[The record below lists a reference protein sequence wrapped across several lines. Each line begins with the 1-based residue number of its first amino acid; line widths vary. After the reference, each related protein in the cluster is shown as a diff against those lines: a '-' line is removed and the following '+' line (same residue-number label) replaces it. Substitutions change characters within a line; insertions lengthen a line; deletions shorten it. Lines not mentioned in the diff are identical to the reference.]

1 MKNSLPRVFP
11 GMIGQTVSHYRV
23 LSQLGGGGMGV
34 VYEAEDINLGRHV
47 ALKFLPPETEKDPLA
62 LDRFQR
68 EARAASAL
76 NHPNI
81 CTIYEVGEDGGRHFI
96 AMELLEG
103 ETLKNRIH
111 GQPHG
116 QTMELEPLLNL
127 GTQIA
132 DALDAAH
139 AKGIVHR
146 DIKPA
151 NIFVTSRNQAKILD
165 FGLAKRT
172 AQASIHSDAVTLSS
186 AATVDEP
193 FLTSPGSTVGT
204 VAYMSPE
211 QARGKDLDTRTDLF
225 SFGAVLYEMAT
236 GALPFRGD
244 TSAVIFD
251 AILNRAPASP
261 LRLNP
266 DLPPHFEEILNK
278 LLEKD
283 RDLRYQSAADVR
295 SDLKRLKRDS
305 ESGTIVAATSS
316 SSSIRSSSIQKPVA
330 PVRKLPPWLIPTLVV
345 ALVAASIG
353 FVFLRRGHAL
363 TEKDSILITD
373 FVNTTADPVFDG
385 TLKKAL
391 AVDLEQSPYLNVF
404 PDQKIRQTLQFMG
417 RSPGDRITTDIGRE
431 ICQRDGIKALLNGS
445 IDSVGGQYVITLEAT
460 NAASGDSLGRQ
471 QAQADRK
478 EDVLNALHGAASK
491 LRGQLGE
498 SLSMVQKYDMS
509 LSQATT
515 SSLDALKAFS
525 LGDAKHS
532 MGDELGAL
540 PNYQHAIEIDPNFAM
555 AYARLGT
562 NYSNLGQSEL
572 SEQNRQKAFELRDRA
587 SEREKLYIMA
597 HYYAD
602 SGQLDKGITAYEL
615 YRQTYP
621 RDATPFSNLSGIYN
635 DLGQFDNALE
645 NAKRAVEIDPES
657 VVGYANAARAY
668 AGLNRVEEARATVNT
683 ALQHKVSPTPFHLE
697 LAALDWAE
705 GKDADME
712 KELQSSSATPDGE
725 LAVLEFRFDLA
736 CARGQ
741 VRQAQDFARQTE
753 EALDRLHL
761 QGRANMEAGLA
772 SFDALVGDHAEA
784 DNGANE
790 ALRLSRI
797 LSVEGNVATTFAILR
812 QDQKAFALAD
822 EIQRAYPNNTIVINV
837 TVPIIRAIAALRP
850 ANPAKADPAK
860 AIDFLNTAALY
871 ARANA
876 GVFYARGMAYEQA
889 GHYAEA
895 QQDIQKVL
903 DMKSRNGPDVIF
915 VIAQLELAR
924 VFQKQS
930 DAAKAR
936 VAYQNVLADWKDA
949 DPDVP
954 LLHEAKAEYAKLQ

>member
-1 MKNSLPRVFP
+1 MSDSLPGVFP

-34 VYEAEDINLGRHV
+34 VYEAEDISLGRHV
-47 ALKFLPPETEKDPLA
+47 ALKFLPPETENDPLA

-103 ETLKNRIH
+103 ETLKNFIH
-111 GQPHG
+111 GQP
-116 QTMELEPLLNL
+116 MELEPLLHL

-139 AKGIVHR
+139 SKVIVHR

-172 AQASIHSDAVTLSS
+172 GKTSLHSAVTIGS

-204 VAYMSPE
+204 VMYMSPE
-211 QARGKDLDTRTDLF
+211 QARGKELAARSDLF

-236 GALPFRGD
+236 GAVPFRGD
-244 TSAVIFD
+244 TSAIIFD
-251 AILNRAPASP
+251 SILNRPPAPA

-266 DLPPHFEEILNK
+266 DLPAQFEEILNK

-305 ESGTIVAATSS
+305 ESGTMAAASS
-316 SSSIRSSSIQKPVA
+316 SSTSIRKIPPPS
-330 PVRKLPPWLIPTLVV
+330 RKLPAWLIPALLV
-345 ALVAASIG
+345 ALVAAGIG

-373 FVNTTADPVFDG
+373 FVNTTTDPVFDG

-391 AVDLEQSPYLNVF
+391 AVDLGQSPYLNVF
-404 PDQKIRQTLQFMG
+404 PDTKIRQTLQFMG
-417 RSPGDRITTDIGRE
+417 RSPGDRITNDIGRE
-431 ICQRDGIKALLNGS
+431 ICQRDGIKAMLNGS

-478 EDVLNALHGAASK
+478 EDVLNALHSTATK
-491 LRGQLGE
+491 LRSQLGE
-498 SLSMVQKYDMS
+498 SLSMVQKYDTS

-515 SSLDALKAFS
+515 SSLDALKALS
-525 LGDAKHS
+525 LGDAKHN
-532 MGDELGAL
+532 MGDELGSL
-540 PNYQHAIEIDPNFAM
+540 PDYQQAVELDPNFAM
-555 AYARLGT
+555 AYARLGAVY
-562 NYSNLGQSEL
+562 NNLGQTES

-587 SEREKLYIMA
+587 SEREKLYITS

-621 RDATPFSNLSGIYN
+621 RDSIPFNNLAAIYN
-635 DLGQFDNALE
+635 ELGQFDNALE
-645 NAKRAVEIDPES
+645 NAKRSVELEPDMAS
-657 VVGYANAARAY
+657 GYENAAAAY
-668 AGLNRVEEARATVNT
+668 LGLNRIEEARAMLNA
-683 ALQHKVSPTPFHLE
+683 ALEHKASAAGFHLG
-697 LAALDWAE
+697 LAVLDWCE
-705 GKDADME
+705 GKEADME
-712 KELQSSSATPDGE
+712 KELQSASATPEGE
-725 LAVLEFRFDLA
+725 ASVLSFRGDIA
-736 CARGQ
+736 SARGQ
-741 VRQAQDFARQTE
+741 LGKTRDYWRQLEDAM
-753 EALDRLHL
+753 DRLHL
-761 QGRANMEAGLA
+761 QGRAQVESNLA
-772 SFDALVGDHAEA
+772 SDEALAGNRAEA
-784 DNGANE
+784 TSEAEE
-790 ALRLSRI
+790 ALRLSRTF
-797 LSVEGNVATTFAILR
+797 SVLWNAGMAYSVLR
-812 QDQKAFALAD
+812 QDQKASALAD
-822 EIQRAYPNNTIVINV
+822 EIQRTHPNDTIAINV
-837 TVPIIRAIAALRP
+837 AVPMIRGIAALRP

-860 AIDFLNTAALY
+860 AIDFLNSAALY
-871 ARANA
+871 FHDNPS
-876 GVFYARGMAYEQA
+876 VLCARGMAYEQA
-889 GHYAEA
+889 GRYAEA
-895 QQDIQKVL
+895 QQDLQKVL
-903 DMKSRNGPDVIF
+903 AIKSHSGPDMIF
-915 VIAQLELAR
+915 AFAELESGR
-924 VFQKQS
+924 VFQKQG
-930 DAAKAR
+930 DTPKAR
-936 VAYQNVLADWKDA
+936 IAYQNFLAAWKDA
-949 DPDVP
+949 DPGVP
-954 LLHEAKAEYAKLQ
+954 LLQEAKAEYAKLQ

>member
-1 MKNSLPRVFP
+1 
-11 GMIGQTVSHYRV
+11 MIGQPVSHYRV

-81 CTIYEVGEDGGRHFI
+81 CTIYDVGEDSGRHFI

-111 GQPHG
+111 GQLHSQP
-116 QTMELEPLLNL
+116 MELGQLLDL

-139 AKGIVHR
+139 AKGIIHR

-172 AQASIHSDAVTLSS
+172 AKPSMQSAATIGS

-211 QARGKDLDTRTDLF
+211 QARGKDLDARSDLF

-236 GALPFRGD
+236 GAVPFRGD

-251 AILNRAPASP
+251 AILNRPPAPP

-266 DLPPHFEEILNK
+266 DLPPQFEGILNK

-305 ESGTIVAATSS
+305 ESGSILAATSS
-316 SSSIRSSSIQKPVA
+316 SSSVRNASIRNPAAETRNRRLPV
-330 PVRKLPPWLIPTLVV
+330 WLIPALIV

-353 FVFLRRGHAL
+353 FVFLKRGHAL

-391 AVDLEQSPYLNVF
+391 AVDLGQSPYLNVF

-417 RSPGDRITTDIGRE
+417 RSPTDRITSDVGRE
-431 ICQRDGIKALLNGS
+431 ISQRDGIKAMLNGS

-460 NAASGDSLGRQ
+460 NASSGDSLGRQ
-471 QAQADRK
+471 QVQAERK
-478 EDVLNALHGAASK
+478 EDVLNALHGAATK

-498 SLSMVQKYDMS
+498 SLSTVQKYDMS

-515 SSLDALKAFS
+515 SSLDALKALS
-525 LGDAKHS
+525 LGDAKHNG
-532 MGDELGAL
+532 GDELGAV

-562 NYSNLGQSEL
+562 IYNNLGQTQL

-587 SEREKLYIMA
+587 SEREKLYIMS

-615 YRQTYP
+615 YIQTYP
-621 RDATPFSNLSGIYN
+621 RDSIPYNNLAVIYN
-635 DLGQFDNALE
+635 ELGQFDNGLE
-645 NAKRAVEIDPES
+645 KAKHAVELDPDMMN
-657 VVGYANAARAY
+657 GYGQVASAY
-668 AGLNRVEEARATVNT
+668 AGLNRIEEARATLNT
-683 ALQHKVSPTPFHLE
+683 AVQHKGSTAGSHAY
-697 LAALDWAE
+697 LAALDWCE
-705 GKDADME
+705 GRDADIE
-712 KELQSSSATPDGE
+712 KELQIASTTPDGQLE
-725 LAVLEFRFDLA
+725 VLKFRTGLAA
-736 CARGQ
+736 ARGQ
-741 VRQAQDFARQTE
+741 LRQARDFTRQAE
-753 EALDRLHL
+753 DVLDRLHL
-761 QGRANMEAGLA
+761 QGRADLEAQLA
-772 SFDALVGDHAEA
+772 GAEA
-784 DNGANE
+784 VVGSLPEATNGANE
-790 ALRLSRI
+790 ALRLSRT
-797 LSVEGNVATTFAILR
+797 LSVLGNVATTFALLR
-812 QDQKAFALAD
+812 QDQKAIALAD
-822 EIQRAYPNNTIVINV
+822 EILRTHPNDTFGVNV
-837 TVPIIRAIAALRP
+837 TVPMIRAIAALRP
-850 ANPAKADPAK
+850 ANPAKADPAR

-871 ARANA
+871 GRANNA
-876 GVFYARGMAYEQA
+876 VYYARGIAYEQA
-889 GHYAEA
+889 GRYAEA
-895 QQDIQKVL
+895 QQDFQKVL
-903 DMKSRNGPDVIF
+903 DMKSRSGPDILL
-915 VIAQLELAR
+915 VIAQLKLGR
-924 VFQKQS
+924 LFQKQA
-930 DAAKAR
+930 DAPKAR
-936 VAYQNVLADWKDA
+936 IAYQNVLAAWKDA
-949 DPDVP
+949 DPDLP
-954 LLHEAKAEYAKLQ
+954 LLREAKAEYARLQ

>member
-1 MKNSLPRVFP
+1 
-11 GMIGQTVSHYRV
+11 MIGQTVSHYRV

-34 VYEAEDINLGRHV
+34 VYEAEDVNLGRHV
-47 ALKFLPPETEKDPLA
+47 ALKFLPPETERDPLA

-81 CTIYEVGEDGGRHFI
+81 CTIYEVGEDNGRHFI

-103 ETLKNRIH
+103 ETLKSRIH
-111 GQPHG
+111 GQLHSQP
-116 QTMELEPLLNL
+116 MELGQLLDL

-139 AKGIVHR
+139 AKGIIHR

-172 AQASIHSDAVTLSS
+172 AKPSILSAATIGS

-211 QARGKDLDTRTDLF
+211 QARGKDLDARTDLF

-236 GALPFRGD
+236 GEVPFRGD

-251 AILNRAPASP
+251 AILNRPPAPP
-261 LRLNP
+261 LPLNP
-266 DLPPHFEEILNK
+266 DLPSQFEGILNK

-305 ESGTIVAATSS
+305 ESGAILAATSS
-316 SSSIRSSSIQKPVA
+316 SSSIRKPA
-330 PVRKLPPWLIPTLVV
+330 AQTRSRKLPPWLIPALIV
-345 ALVAASIG
+345 ALVAAGIG
-353 FVFLRRGHAL
+353 IVFLKRGHAL

-391 AVDLEQSPYLNVF
+391 AVDLGQSPYLNVF

-417 RSPGDRITTDIGRE
+417 RSPTDRITSEVGRE
-431 ICQRDGIKALLNGS
+431 ISQRDGIKAMLNGS
-445 IDSVGGQYVITLEAT
+445 IDSVGGQYVVTLEAV
-460 NAASGDSLGRQ
+460 NAASGDSLGREQ
-471 QAQADRK
+471 VQAERK
-478 EDVLNALHGAASK
+478 EDVLNALHGAATK

-498 SLSMVQKYDMS
+498 SLSTVQKYDMS

-515 SSLDALKAFS
+515 SSLDALKALS
-525 LGDAKHS
+525 LGDAKHNS
-532 MGDELGAL
+532 GDELGAV

-562 NYSNLGQSEL
+562 VYSNLGQTQL

-587 SEREKLYIMA
+587 SEREKLYIMS

-615 YRQTYP
+615 YIQTYP
-621 RDATPFSNLSGIYN
+621 RDAVPFNNLAVIYN
-635 DLGQFDNALE
+635 RLGQFDNGLE
-645 NAKRAVEIDPES
+645 KGKRAVELDPDMMN
-657 VVGYANAARAY
+657 GYGQVAEAY
-668 AGLNRVEEARATVNT
+668 EGLNRIEEARATLNT
-683 ALQHKVSPTPFHLE
+683 ALQHKGSTAGSHAS
-697 LAALDWAE
+697 LAALDWCE
-705 GKDADME
+705 GRDADIE
-712 KELQSSSATPDGE
+712 KELQSASATPDGQ
-725 LAVLEFRFDLA
+725 LAVLRFRSGLA
-736 CARGQ
+736 TTHGQ
-741 VRQAQDFARQTE
+741 IRQAREFLRQAE
-753 EALDRLHL
+753 DVLDRLHL
-761 QGRANMEAGLA
+761 QGRADVEAQVA
-772 SFDALVGDHAEA
+772 SWEAIVGNLSEA
-784 DNGANE
+784 TNGANE
-790 ALRLSRI
+790 ALGLSRTI
-797 LSVEGNVATTFAILR
+797 SVMGSAAVTFAILK
-812 QDQKAFALAD
+812 QDQKALALAD
-822 EIQRAYPNNTIVINV
+822 EIQRTHPNDTLNVNV

-850 ANPAKADPAK
+850 ANPAKADPAR

-871 ARANA
+871 GRANND
-876 GVFYARGMAYEQA
+876 VYYARGLAYEQA
-889 GHYAEA
+889 GRYAEA
-895 QQDIQKVL
+895 QQDFQKVL
-903 DMKSRNGPDVIF
+903 DMKSRSGPDILL
-915 VIAQLELAR
+915 VIAQLKLGR
-924 VFQKQS
+924 LFQKQG
-930 DAAKAR
+930 DAPKAR
-936 VAYQNVLADWKDA
+936 IAYQNFLAAWKDA
-949 DPDVP
+949 DPDLP
-954 LLHEAKAEYAKLQ
+954 LLHEAKAEYARLQ

>member
-1 MKNSLPRVFP
+1 
-11 GMIGQTVSHYRV
+11 MIGQTISHYRV

-96 AMELLEG
+96 AMELLDG
-103 ETLKNRIH
+103 ETLKSRIH
-111 GQPHG
+111 GQPHN
-116 QTMELEPLLNL
+116 QPMELEQLIDLA
-127 GTQIA
+127 TQIA

-139 AKGIVHR
+139 AKGIIHR

-172 AQASIHSDAVTLSS
+172 AKPSLLSAATLGS

-211 QARGKDLDTRTDLF
+211 QARGKDLDARTDLF

-236 GALPFRGD
+236 GAVPFRGD

-251 AILNRAPASP
+251 AILNRPPAPA

-266 DLPPHFEEILNK
+266 DLPAQFEGILNK

-295 SDLKRLKRDS
+295 SDLKRLRRDS
-305 ESGTIVAATSS
+305 ESGTISAATASNSS
-316 SSSIRSSSIQKPVA
+316 LRRPPALDQS
-330 PVRKLPPWLIPTLVV
+330 RKLPLWLVPALIV
-345 ALVAASIG
+345 ALVAAG
-353 FVFLRRGHAL
+353 VVFVFLKRGHAL

-391 AVDLEQSPYLNVF
+391 AVDLGQSPYLNVF

-417 RSPGDRITTDIGRE
+417 RSPGDRITTDVGRE
-431 ICQRDGIKALLNGS
+431 ICQRDGIKAMLNGS
-445 IDSVGGQYVITLEAT
+445 IDSVGGQYVISLEAT
-460 NAASGDSLGRQ
+460 NVASGDSLGRQ
-471 QAQADRK
+471 QAQAERK
-478 EDVLNALHGAASK
+478 EDVLNALHSAATK

-509 LSQATT
+509 LSMATT
-515 SSLDALKAFS
+515 SSLDALKALS
-525 LGDAKHS
+525 LGDAKHN
-532 MGDELGAL
+532 MGDELGAV
-540 PNYQHAIEIDPNFAM
+540 PNYQRAIEIDPNFAM

-562 NYSNLGQSEL
+562 VYSNLGQTEL

-587 SEREKLYIMA
+587 SEREKLYIMS

-621 RDATPFSNLSGIYN
+621 RDSVPFNNLAGIYN
-635 DLGQFDNALE
+635 TLGQFDNALE
-645 NAKRAVEIDPES
+645 NAKHAVELDPDVAS
-657 VVGYANAARAY
+657 GYENTASAY
-668 AGLNRVEEARATVNT
+668 VGLNRIEEARATLNS
-683 ALQHKVSPTPFHLE
+683 ALQHKGTTNFHLF
-697 LAALDWAE
+697 LAILDWFE

-712 KELQSSSATPDGE
+712 KELQTASATPEG
-725 LAVLEFRFDLA
+725 AASAFGFRA
-736 CARGQ
+736 GIASSRGQ
-741 VRQAQDFARQTE
+741 VRQAREFARQNE
-753 EALDRLHL
+753 DALDRLHL
-761 QGRANMEAGLA
+761 QGRADMDADLAVFEAVVGNRAQANSEA
-772 SFDALVGDHAEA
+772 S
-784 DNGANE
+784 E
-790 ALRLSRI
+790 ALRLSRTV
-797 LSVEGNVATTFAILR
+797 SVMGTVAATFAILR
-812 QDQKAFALAD
+812 QDQKATALAD
-822 EIQRAYPNNTIVINV
+822 EIQRAHPNDTMAVNV
-837 TVPIIRAIAALRP
+837 TVPLIRAIAALLP

-871 ARANA
+871 ARANP
-876 GVFYARGMAYEQA
+876 GVFYVRGMAYEQA
-889 GHYAEA
+889 GRYAEA
-895 QQDIQKVL
+895 QLDFQKVL
-903 DMKSRNGPDVIF
+903 DLKSHHYPDIV
-915 VIAQLELAR
+915 VAVAPLELGR
-924 VFQKQS
+924 LFQKQG
-930 DAAKAR
+930 DAPKAR
-936 VAYQNVLADWKDA
+936 IAYQNFLAAWKDA

-954 LLHEAKAEYAKLQ
+954 LLHEAKAEYAKIQ